1 MSIYALV
8 ARELFPWASQVRMS
22 FHMLRHGIAQVALRT
37 AEDLVSAHEYVL
49 SLGTRTERGPY
60 EPKLNTYCGTCD
72 HRNRCDTYK
81 AALERKFEAVVF
93 KKEDMEALSVERER
107 VASIAKAAYA
117 RKEQLDW
124 IIKSRIGEA
133 DSLELGNTT
142 YRLTQFFD
150 TRYPIRELDEL
161 LRKADVDLT
170 PAMCID
176 NKALDGLLKQV
187 EEDERIPRMVR
198 ELLRVRVA
206 AKAVKIPQRPRIDAR
221 PKKKT

>member
-1 MSIYALV
+1 V
-8 ARELFPWASQVRMS
+8 
-22 FHMLRHGIAQVALRT
+22 
-37 AEDLVSAHEYVL
+37 
-49 SLGTRTERGPY
+49 
-60 EPKLNTYCGTCD
+60 
-72 HRNRCDTYK
+72 
-81 AALERKFEAVVF
+81 
-93 KKEDMEALSVERER
+93 
-107 VASIAKAAYA
+107 
-117 RKEQLDW
+117 
-124 IIKSRIGEA
+124 
-133 DSLELGNTT
+133 
-142 YRLTQFFD
+142 QFFD
-150 TRYPIRELDEL
+150 ATYPVRELDEL